1 MCSIHRGIGVPTE
14 PNRLSRQ
21 IEACGVRAAPK
32 TLPPERRSGRR
43 GWNLG
48 ASASTV
54 QMGTQ
59 YIRGSADVNTLG
71 GRVSCQIRRRLWLG
85 VQSHD
90 TAVTLL
96 RFGPSHPGQ
105 CCRFFGLSSSPV
117 PYSWLGHV
125 LSAENSLRFYNF
137 TAQKLILKIVNG

>member
-1 MCSIHRGIGVPTE
+1 M
-14 PNRLSRQ
+14 
-21 IEACGVRAAPK
+21 PK

-71 GRVSCQIRRRLWLG
+71 GRVSCQIRRRPWLG

-90 TAVTLL
+90 TASDVTS
-96 RFGPSHPGQ
+96 FQ
-105 CCRFFGLSSSPV
+105 TQSPRTMLQV
-117 PYSWLGHV
+117 FW
-125 LSAENSLRFYNF
+125 AE
-137 TAQKLILKIVNG
+137 LITCPIFMARPCFER